1 NFSEQESSL
10 PEKIHRCSWYVLDG
24 CACGCYNQGTLA
36 FPARPS
42 GRDMRRDKSN
52 FLVGLSL
59 WSSELKPASRGLF
72 RCCLFRHVWMAPAW
86 QGFFARVGC
95 GQLRSCVRLVD
106 AA

>member
-72 RCCLFRHVWMAPAW
+72 RCCLFRHCEA
-86 QGFFARVGC
+86 GG
-95 GQLRSCVRLVD
+95 RSNPESRDRFSIASSAL
-106 AA
+106 